1 MAKALHKY
9 INTKRARVAGAAAA
23 ATGNA
28 GASVPVQTVVAARV
42 VNTHPSASPSRTG
55 NNAASAA
62 QRAGATPLQ
71 ITAAAAGAAQQ
82 QALGQNRGTNAAQQA
97 GAEAAAA
104 AAQQARPNA
113 SAAQQAQTAAAGAA
127 AANVNAKRAALEA
140 LLIGVTNNN
149 ITNPNLKSIEEVKQL
164 KENLEALNINNNRKK
179 AVLNLINSRLREN
192 VVQSGSGKANINS
205 LRGAVTQNTSVMNQ
219 ARATEELRRL
229 NLLLIKVGQVNN
241 ENLKRNI
248 TNYRRRL
255 NAKVN
260 PAPSRRQARGSS
272 LLRQAAS
279 AQTQRPATSP
289 NLEKTVKAPN
299 GRSIVVIRANK
310 NARWN
315 FKNDENKSKYN
326 LRNRNKN
333 EPVVYEVNVNS
344 GNLFK
349 QANEGAVQTPRALGG
364 FAAPTLP
371 QTAANQAA
379 ITGSLSAA
387 NKILA
392 LSNGNLQATN
402 VNNLRAN
409 MNSLK
414 SNVRRFRPGFS
425 NEGANTVKKAVQ
437 RLASEINRRG

>member
-1 MAKALHKY
+1 MANLFSRFRRQSVTVNNANKNLERNVGIYVQSYLKNRNVPNKVPPINNYMAKALHKY
-9 INTKRARVAGAAAA
+9 INTKRARVAAAAAA

-28 GASVPVQTVVAARV
+28 GASPPVQAEVAESVVK
-42 VNTHPSASPSRTG
+42 TPPSASPSRTG

-140 LLIGVTNNN
+140 LLNGVTNNS
-149 ITNPNLKSIEEVKQL
+149 ITNPNRKSIEEVKKL
-164 KENLEALNINNNRKK
+164 KANLEALNINNNRKR

-192 VVQSGSGKANINS
+192 VVQSGSGKVNINS
-205 LRGAVTQNTSVMNQ
+205 LRGAVNQNTSVMNQ

-229 NLLLIKVGQVNN
+229 NLLLSQVRQVNN

-260 PAPSRRQARGSS
+260 PVSLNEVGSRAPLELNIKVPGSNTKVKVVRNNPGS
-272 LLRQAAS
+272 NWRFANNANNK
-279 AQTQRPATSP
+279 RY
-289 NLEKTVKAPN
+289 NLN
-299 GRSIVVIRANK
+299 NK
-310 NARWN
+310 N
-315 FKNDENKSKYN
+315 
-326 LRNRNKN
+326 RNVPKVRNIGTG
-333 EPVVYEVNVNS
+333 NV
-344 GNLFK
+344 FK
-349 QANEGAVQTPRALGG
+349 Q
-364 FAAPTLP
+364 
-371 QTAANQAA
+371 
-379 ITGSLSAA
+379 
-387 NKILA
+387 
-392 LSNGNLQATN
+392 GN
-402 VNNLRAN
+402 
-409 MNSLK
+409 
-414 SNVRRFRPGFS
+414 
-425 NEGANTVKKAVQ
+425 
-437 RLASEINRRG
+437 